1 MALTCICGAAALT
14 AAPPEATHAILI
26 HFDCQPQATMSC
38 KNLLCKSY
46 GTTLLP
52 TLLRVCNSNHIQPHV
67 SLEPSRLQ
75 LGKQQAHTHTCF
87 FRSQQAST
95 GQTQP
100 HIITCFIG
108 GKSNHIQPHA
118 SCGTQQTSIGAAT
131 SNHHCLHCCS
141 ATRCQ
146 HRCPQNCSA
155 SRSHHH

>member
-1 MALTCICGAAALT
+1 MALKCICGAAALT

-75 LGKQQAHTHTCF
+75 LGKQQAHTHMLL
-87 FRSQQAST
+87 SQPASLNWANAT
-95 GQTQP
+95 TY
-100 HIITCFIG
+100 
-108 GKSNHIQPHA
+108 NHMFHW
-118 SCGTQQTSIGAAT
+118 G
-131 SNHHCLHCCS
+131 
-141 ATRCQ
+141 
-146 HRCPQNCSA
+146 
-155 SRSHHH
+155 

>member
-1 MALTCICGAAALT
+1 MLYSSISIVNHKLQCPVKTCSAKVMEQHCCPPYCACAT
-14 AAPPEATHAILI
+14 A
-26 HFDCQPQATMSC
+26 
-38 KNLLCKSY
+38 
-46 GTTLLP
+46 TT
-52 TLLRVCNSNHIQPHV
+52 SNHMFHWSPADFNWASSKHT
-67 SLEPSRLQ
+67 
-75 LGKQQAHTHTCF
+75 HTHTCF